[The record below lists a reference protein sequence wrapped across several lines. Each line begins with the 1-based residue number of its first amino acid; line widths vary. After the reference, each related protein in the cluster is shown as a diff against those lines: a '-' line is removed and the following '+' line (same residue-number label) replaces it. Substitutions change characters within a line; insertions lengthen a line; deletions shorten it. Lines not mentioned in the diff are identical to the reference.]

1 MSRRVLIVLVAVAL
15 AGVSAFAAV
24 NYLSSAD
31 SRALG
36 NAEMVEVFL
45 VKKDIAKG
53 LPGEQALDEG
63 YVVKDRI
70 PKKFYPAKAV
80 VNAQILRGKVA
91 LAPIPAGLP
100 VVDGAFVDPRVATV
114 SFAQRIDKGME
125 AITISVSDTQG
136 VARLVVPGDHVNMIL
151 TMPVNPADENSQQS
165 QFVLKNI
172 EVLAVGN
179 AVQLQPGEQAAQP
192 AAGEE
197 AVPVAQSGLLT
208 LSLPSQ
214 DTERVTLA
222 QTLGAIH
229 LTLVP
234 PDFAPAAVP
243 PVNRGNI
250 FAS

>member
-1 MSRRVLIVLVAVAL
+1 VSRRVLIVIVAVAL

-36 NAEMVEVFL
+36 NAEMVEVFM
-45 VKKDIAKG
+45 VKKDITKG
-53 LPGEQALDEG
+53 FPGEQALDEG

-70 PKKFYPAKAV
+70 PRKYYPAKAV
-80 VNAQILRGKVA
+80 VNSQTLRGKVA

-151 TMPVNPADENSQQS
+151 TLPENPADENTTKS

-179 AVQLQPGEQAAQP
+179 AVQLQPGEEAAQP
-192 AAGEE
+192 TAEGEP
-197 AVPVAQSGLLT
+197 APTTQSGLLT
-208 LSLPSQ
+208 LSLPAL
-214 DTERVTLA
+214 DTEKVTLA
-222 QTLGAIH
+222 QEIGSIH

-234 PDFAPAAVP
+234 PDFAPAPVP

-250 FAS
+250 FS

>member
-1 MSRRVLIVLVAVAL
+1 VLVAVAL

-36 NAEMVEVFL
+36 NAEMVEVFM
-45 VKKDIAKG
+45 VKKDVAKG

-63 YVVKDRI
+63 FIVKDRI
-70 PKKFYPAKAV
+70 PKKYYPAKAV
-80 VNAQILRGKVA
+80 VNSQTLRGKVA

-136 VARLVVPGDHVNMIL
+136 VARLIVPGDHINMIL
-151 TMPVNPADENSQQS
+151 TMPANPADGNSVQS

-172 EVLAVGN
+172 EVLAVGTT
-179 AVQLQPGEQAAQP
+179 VQLQPGEAAAQP
-192 AAGEE
+192 AAGE
-197 AVPVAQSGLLT
+197 AAPTAPSGLLT
-208 LSLPSQ
+208 LSLPAE

-222 QTLGAIH
+222 QQLGSIH

-234 PDFAPAAVP
+234 PDFTPAPVP

>member
-1 MSRRVLIVLVAVAL
+1 MSRRVLIVIVAVAL

-36 NAEMVEVFL
+36 NAEMVEVFV

-53 LPGEQALDEG
+53 FPGEQALDEG

-70 PKKFYPAKAV
+70 PRKYYPAKAV
-80 VNAQILRGKVA
+80 VNSQTLRGKVA
-91 LAPIPAGLP
+91 LAAIPAGLP

-151 TMPVNPADENSQQS
+151 TLPEDPANEASKKS

-192 AAGEE
+192 AVVGET
-197 AVPVAQSGLLT
+197 APVAQSGLLT
-208 LSLPSQ
+208 LSLPAL
-214 DTERVTLA
+214 DTQKVVLA
-222 QTLGAIH
+222 QELGSIH

-234 PDFAPAAVP
+234 PDFTPAAVP

-250 FAS
+250 FS

>member
-1 MSRRVLIVLVAVAL
+1 VSRRVLIVLVAVAL

-36 NAEMVEVFL
+36 NAELVEVFL
-45 VKKDIAKG
+45 VKKDVAKG

-63 YVVKDRI
+63 YIVKDRI
-70 PKKFYPAKAV
+70 PKKYYPAKAV
-80 VNAQILRGKVA
+80 VNSQTLRGKVA

-151 TMPVNPADENSQQS
+151 TMPANPADANSVQS

-172 EVLAVGN
+172 EVLAVGT

-192 AAGEE
+192 AEGE
-197 AVPVAQSGLLT
+197 AAPTAQSGLLT
-208 LSLPSQ
+208 LSLPAQ

-222 QTLGAIH
+222 QELGNIH

-234 PDFAPAAVP
+234 PEFAPAAVP

>member
-1 MSRRVLIVLVAVAL
+1 MSRRVLIVIVAVAL

-36 NAEMVEVFL
+36 NAEMVEVFM
-45 VKKDIAKG
+45 VKKDVAKG

-63 YVVKDRI
+63 YIVKDRI
-70 PKKFYPAKAV
+70 PKKYYPAKAV
-80 VNAQILRGKVA
+80 VNSQTLRGKVA

-114 SFAQRIDKGME
+114 SFAQRIDKGMQ
-125 AITISVSDTQG
+125 AITISVDDTQG

-151 TMPVNPADENSQQS
+151 TMPENPADANSKKS
-165 QFVLKNI
+165 QFVLQNI
-172 EVLAVGN
+172 EVLAVGSN
-179 AVQLQPGEQAAQP
+179 VQLQPGEQAAQP
-192 AAGEE
+192 AVGD
-197 AVPVAQSGLLT
+197 VAPTAPSGLLT
-208 LSLPSQ
+208 LSLPALETQ
-214 DTERVTLA
+214 KVTLA
-222 QTLGAIH
+222 QQLGSIH

-234 PDFAPAAVP
+234 PDFAPAPVP

-250 FAS
+250 FS

>member
-1 MSRRVLIVLVAVAL
+1 MSRRVLIVIVAVAL

-36 NAEMVEVFL
+36 NAEMVEVFM
-45 VKKDIAKG
+45 VKKDITKG
-53 LPGEQALDEG
+53 FPGEQALDEG

-70 PKKFYPAKAV
+70 PRKYYPAKAV
-80 VNAQILRGKVA
+80 VNSQTLRGKVA

-151 TMPVNPADENSQQS
+151 TLPENPADENTTKS

-179 AVQLQPGEQAAQP
+179 SVQLQPGEQAAQP
-192 AAGEE
+192 TAEGET
-197 AVPVAQSGLLT
+197 APQTQSGLLT
-208 LSLPSQ
+208 LSLPAL
-214 DTERVTLA
+214 DTEKVTLA
-222 QTLGAIH
+222 QSIGSIH

-234 PDFAPAAVP
+234 PDFTPAPVP

-250 FAS
+250 FS

>member
-1 MSRRVLIVLVAVAL
+1 VSRRVLIVLIAVAL

-70 PKKFYPAKAV
+70 PRKFYPAKAV
-80 VNAQILRGKVA
+80 VNSQTLRGKVA

-114 SFAQRIDKGME
+114 SFAQRIDQGME

-151 TMPVNPADENSQQS
+151 TMPANPADANSVQS

-172 EVLAVGN
+172 EVLAVGT
-179 AVQLQPGEQAAQP
+179 AVQLQPGEEAAP
-192 AAGEE
+192 AGEG
-197 AVPVAQSGLLT
+197 AAPVASSGLLT
-208 LSLPSQ
+208 LSLPAQ

-222 QTLGAIH
+222 QELGGIH

-234 PDFAPAAVP
+234 PDFAPASVP